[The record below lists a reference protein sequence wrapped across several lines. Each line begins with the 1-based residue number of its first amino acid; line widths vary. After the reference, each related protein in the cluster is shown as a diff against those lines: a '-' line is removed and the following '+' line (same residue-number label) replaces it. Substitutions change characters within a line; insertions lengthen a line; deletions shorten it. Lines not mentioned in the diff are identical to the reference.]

1 MTTRQLASEWLG
13 YARDDLRSAD
23 FLTQLHPQ
31 PREIICFHAQQC
43 AEKSLKGM
51 LVLKGKRPP
60 RTHDLEELAS
70 LLVEKAVQTGVR
82 ESLEA
87 LNAYAVVTR
96 YPSVTEVTD
105 SDVTTALSAARVVL
119 SVATGRIERS

>member
-1 MTTRQLASEWLG
+1 MTTRQLAAEWLG
-13 YARDDLRSAD
+13 YARDDLRSAE

-51 LVLKGKRPP
+51 LVLEEKRPP
-60 RTHDLEELAS
+60 RTHDLEELAG
-70 LLVEKAVQTGVR
+70 LLGDLGPNNAVR
-82 ESLEA
+82 DSLEA

-96 YPSVTEVTD
+96 YPSVAEVTD
-105 SDVTTALSAARVVL
+105 ADVTTALDAARLVL
-119 SVATGRIERS
+119 AMATKRFEGS

>member
-1 MTTRQLASEWLG
+1 MTTRQLAEEWLG
-13 YARDDLRSAD
+13 YALDDLRSAE
-23 FLTQLHPQ
+23 FLTQLHPR

-51 LVLKGKRPP
+51 LVLEDKRPP
-60 RTHDLEELAS
+60 RTHDLEELARLIS
-70 LLVEKAVQTGVR
+70 DTVLQAGVG
-82 ESLEA
+82 EFLEV

-105 SDVTTALSAARVVL
+105 ADVSTALDAARVVL
-119 SVATGRIERS
+119 SAATRTIERS

>member
-1 MTTRQLASEWLG
+1 MTTRQLAAEWLG
-13 YARDDLRSAD
+13 YARDDLRSAE

-51 LVLKGKRPP
+51 LVLEGRRPP
-60 RTHDLEELAS
+60 RTHDLEELAG
-70 LLVEKAVQTGVR
+70 LLGDRVLKTGVD
-82 ESLEA
+82 ESLET

-105 SDVTTALSAARVVL
+105 ADVTTALDSARLVL
-119 SVATGRIERS
+119 AMATERFEGL